1 MNLVDKYLEEAV
13 FPFHKILN
21 WHFEQRI
28 ERERDSVYTFGNPNP
43 LSFRLGSRT
52 TRQAHITLVG
62 ITEKEYLY
70 IQNRRV
76 LKNLTLRHEDATLY
90 IQEGVVV
97 SFGQEDL
104 GIIPD
109 SSTVFELVLD
119 CVEVAINA
127 SPPVSGHEAVI
138 QLGDKRFANR
148 YRLSGRSVDEFRREY
163 LGIFTSPNEDR
174 AINHP
179 AERFELTVLDEAAGE
194 LNQGLNDRILRRRE
208 SE

>member
-43 LSFRLGSRT
+43 LSFGLGSRT

-62 ITEKEYLY
+62 ITEKEYRY

-76 LKNLTLRHEDATLY
+76 IKNLTLRHEDATLY
-90 IQEGVVV
+90 IREGAVV

-127 SPPVSGHEAVI
+127 SPPVSGSERI
-138 QLGDKRFANR
+138 IRLGDRTHKF
-148 YRLSGRSVDEFRREY
+148 RSDIREEFRREY
-163 LGIFTSPNEDR
+163 MVDFASPTRTVEPPTSYNRETERLRDSLGVNESAFRGSYDR
-174 AINHP
+174 
-179 AERFELTVLDEAAGE
+179 
-194 LNQGLNDRILRRRE
+194 
-208 SE
+208 